1 MPIIQTRGKKIL
13 FVHIPKTGG
22 ASIEHFFRKS
32 GKVSMFDGRVA
43 NPDFRCPPQHFHLAL
58 LKQLVPFDMFDC
70 TFTVVR
76 NPFKRLA
83 SEYRMRNRHRFLNGQ
98 DIPDFEAW
106 VADIFGKYAE
116 DPWVANNHIRP
127 QTEFVDD
134 TVRVFRFE
142 DGLVPIVENV
152 CRDLSLEVPPDM
164 TLPHRQKSVDIPV
177 ALSARSTRM
186 VLDFYE
192 KDFRMFDYP
201 AQPPGVL

>member
-32 GKVSMFDGRVA
+32 GKVSMFDGRPS

-98 DIPDFEAW
+98 RIADFEAW
-106 VADIFGKYAE
+106 ASDIFGKYAE
-116 DPWVANNHIRP
+116 DPWIANNHIRP
-127 QTEFVDD
+127 QAEFVDD
-134 TVRVFRFE
+134 SVRVFRFE

-152 CRDLSLEVPPDM
+152 CRDLSLKVPPGM
-164 TLPHRQKSVDIPV
+164 KLPHMQKSVHIPISP
-177 ALSARSTRM
+177 SARSIAM
-186 VLDFYE
+186 VVDFYKE
-192 KDFRMFDYP
+192 DFQRFSYP
-201 AQPPGVL
+201 MHPPGDL